1 MSVSNGGENK
11 SGSFYYNGGRADQVQ
26 SKLAALLDD
35 VTITEANTAVDRL
48 PPAAHSPSPG
58 LTLDATPSSSR
69 ENGVTPPAEG
79 PPPPPAAAAPAFASQ
94 WYKPPALPA
103 TPSPATPLS
112 SPATGPSLPST
123 PPTSAPNP
131 ATASAIT
138 IKGRTDGVAIEIGKG
153 NWAEL
158 LVNLTERLTQ
168 ASDFFR
174 GGRVALDVGARP
186 LVETELQQ
194 VHDLL
199 EKMGLKLGAV
209 RTKSERTFQ
218 AALSLGIAIKLDP
231 GGEAESGEAMPAAGN
246 REGEQYFVY
255 RGNLRSGQILEKREH
270 ILVIGD
276 VNPGAEVISA
286 GDIFVWGRLRGIV
299 HAGADGDTEAI
310 IVAFELNPVQLQIVD
325 VTLVPPEEPTGFA
338 ARLLRKRATVKRPEI
353 AYMANQKIVVEP
365 WDETKPGGMAAFRR

>member
-1 MSVSNGGENK
+1 MPP
-11 SGSFYYNGGRADQVQ
+11 
-26 SKLAALLDD
+26 
-35 VTITEANTAVDRL
+35 TANSTA
-48 PPAAHSPSPG
+48 SG
-58 LTLDATPSSSR
+58 LTVDTTPSNSR
-69 ENGVTPPAEG
+69 ENGVATPAEG
-79 PPPPPAAAAPAFASQ
+79 APPSPTAAPPAFASQ
-94 WYKPPALPA
+94 WYKPPSLPS
-103 TPSPATPLS
+103 TPSPAPTS
-112 SPATGPSLPST
+112 AASSLPST
-123 PPTSAPNP
+123 PPTSAPSP

-246 REGEQYFVY
+246 RAGEQYFVY

-270 ILVIGD
+270 ILIIGD

-299 HAGADGDTEAI
+299 HAGADGDTQAI

-325 VTLVPPEEPTGFA
+325 VTLAPPEEPTGFA
-338 ARLLRKRATVKRPEI
+338 ARLLRKRATVKCPEI
-353 AYMANQKIVVEP
+353 AYMVNQKIVVEP

>member
-1 MSVSNGGENK
+1 MSVSSGGENK
-11 SGSFYYNGGRADQVQ
+11 PGSFYYNGGRADQVQ

-35 VTITEANTAVDRL
+35 VTITGANTGEDRM
-48 PPAAHSPSPG
+48 PPTVNSTAPG
-58 LTLDATPSSSR
+58 LTVDTTPSNSR
-69 ENGVTPPAEG
+69 ENGATSPVEGAPPS
-79 PPPPPAAAAPAFASQ
+79 PAAAPPAFASQ
-94 WYKPPALPA
+94 WYKPPSLPS
-103 TPSPATPLS
+103 TPSPAPTS
-112 SPATGPSLPST
+112 AVSSLPST

-158 LVNLTERLTQ
+158 LVNLTERLAQ

-246 REGEQYFVY
+246 RAGEQYFVY

-270 ILVIGD
+270 ILIIGD

-299 HAGADGDTEAI
+299 HAGADGDTQAI

-325 VTLVPPEEPTGFA
+325 VTLAPPEEPTGFA
-338 ARLLRKRATVKRPEI
+338 ARLLRKRATVKCPEI
-353 AYMANQKIVVEP
+353 AYMVNQKIVVEP